1 MLAYL
6 NNLDANY
13 GALIYPNYP
22 KNWDDFTR
30 DEKMQQ
36 LVLYITSTNPGFTN
50 SEIQKEARKFIDL
63 AWNQLPT
70 ECQALVPPLAFRKFT
85 HPESGKKARFHFEQ
99 TLSLIRM
106 SPDQSEMAIR
116 LKNESLEEIFTAI
129 ISRIPLTV

>member
-1 MLAYL
+1 MLADL

-22 KNWDDFTR
+22 ENWDDFTG
-30 DEKMQQ
+30 DEKMWR
-36 LVLYITSTNPGFTN
+36 LVLYIASNNPGHTH
-50 SEIQKEARKFIDL
+50 SGTQKEARKSVDL

-70 ECQALVPPLAFRKFT
+70 EYQALVPPLAIHKFI
-85 HPESGKKARFHFEQ
+85 HPASGKKARFHFEQ

-106 SPDQSEMAIR
+106 PPDQSEISIR
-116 LKNESLEEIFTAI
+116 LRNESLEEIFKAI